1 MKTFQ
6 QVVKKS
12 ESVQI
17 LKKIFSLAKEINF
30 IDIEIFISSLA
41 CNVWFSTNVC
51 TVKSQISNICTPKL
65 WLSYCISCGLPCN
78 SQTCIWRPIKH
89 LRRSFFAKIVN
100 GWKRYRSCTKWNLN
114 FDTKLGCSSWDHF
127 SSLNHTFQRVK
138 I

>member
-41 CNVWFSTNVC
+41 CNVCFQPTSVLLNRKYIIFVL
-51 TVKSQISNICTPKL
+51 Q
-65 WLSYCISCGLPCN
+65 
-78 SQTCIWRPIKH
+78 
-89 LRRSFFAKIVN
+89 
-100 GWKRYRSCTKWNLN
+100 N
-114 FDTKLGCSSWDHF
+114 FDFGIVFH
-127 SSLNHTFQRVK
+127 VV
-138 I
+138 